1 MVMSREQLKLLISS
15 FGAHLFEN
23 LADPTGTIAVLF
35 SETLKFRDKLKDDT
49 GEVLTVEDTRVALD
63 ALGQFLKDGQIPKS
77 LTSEQKSLT
86 QIWIDRLT
94 LFN

>member
-1 MVMSREQLKLLISS
+1 MLREQLKSLIST
-15 FGAHLFEN
+15 FDTCLFEN
-23 LADPTGTIAVLF
+23 QANPTGTIALLF

-49 GEVLTVEDTRVALD
+49 GETLTVEDTKAALD
-63 ALGQFLKDGQIPKS
+63 ALDQYLKNGDIPKS

>member
-1 MVMSREQLKLLISS
+1 MSREQLKLLISS
-15 FGAHLFEN
+15 FGAQLFEN
-23 LADPTGTIAVLF
+23 RTNPTGTIAILF

-63 ALGQFLKDGQIPKS
+63 ALDQFLKEGQIPKS